1 MFSSSLTTALSSKTT
16 HTPTLPSKR
25 VSLFT
30 FLFRNHSFNSF
41 PPLHIQHSL
50 LHSLQQFQFMGGCLS
65 SQFSADRSQHHRNP
79 SANVVTLNGEL
90 RRYSL
95 PATVSQVLQSHSP
108 SRDSFFL
115 CNSDRLYFNDYIP
128 SLDLHEELEPAQ
140 IYFLLP
146 STRLQRLLTA
156 SDMAALA
163 VKASLAL
170 EQINGSDRRRKRK
183 TRISPVLASEE
194 EDPQSNRT
202 VNKIKGSAN
211 YYGRDRNNNAN
222 KSSTAGLGVSRS
234 ASMRKLTKYSSRRAK
249 LAVRSFRIMLNTIYE

>member
-1 MFSSSLTTALSSKTT
+1 
-16 HTPTLPSKR
+16 
-25 VSLFT
+25 
-30 FLFRNHSFNSF
+30 
-41 PPLHIQHSL
+41 
-50 LHSLQQFQFMGGCLS
+50 MGGCLS

-95 PATVSQVLQSHSP
+95 PATVSQVLQSHSSSP
-108 SRDSFFL
+108 DSFFL
-115 CNSDRLYFNDYIP
+115 CNSDRLYFDDYIP